1 MEAWKI
7 AESIIKIL
15 NENGHA
21 AYFVGGCVRDR
32 LMGLEPDDIDIT
44 TAAIPTEIKELFGK
58 TVDTGVKHGTV
69 TVLKD
74 GFSFEIT
81 TFRTEDGYADHRK
94 PDGVHFVRNI
104 REDLRRRDFTI
115 NAVAYHPQE
124 GIVDPYGG
132 REDIQNKIIRC
143 VGNPDERFE
152 EDALRML
159 RCVRFACKTG
169 FEVESETLA
178 AICRKKAL
186 ISYVSAERIYAELKK
201 SVTGAYPM
209 ALALAQET
217 GLFSIFLPE
226 LSECFKTPQH
236 TKYHIYDVGNHILHT
251 VAAAKNNETVR
262 LAALLHDI
270 GKPLCRTTDEK
281 GTDHFYGH
289 EAKSAVLADGVL
301 KRLKADNA
309 MKNRVTAIIKEHR
322 LEQEPTDFY
331 VKQKI
336 LAVGK
341 DNFSYLLDLMDADTA
356 AHNQKETKERQRQ
369 MRVFREKYNEIINR
383 GDPLCVA
390 DLALKGGDIMRAG
403 FKDAEIGKVQKKLLN
418 FVLERPEANTREIL
432 LERITK

>member
-1 MEAWKI
+1 MKAWKI
-7 AESIIKIL
+7 AESIIKKL
-15 NENGHA
+15 NENGYA

-58 TVDTGVKHGTV
+58 TVDTGIKHGTV
-69 TVLKD
+69 MVVQD

-81 TFRTEDGYADHRK
+81 TFRTENGYADHRK
-94 PDGVHFVRNI
+94 PDDVHFVRNI

-132 REDIQNKIIRC
+132 RKDIQNKIIRC

-169 FEVESETLA
+169 FSVERETLA
-178 AICRKKAL
+178 AVCRKKTL

-217 GLFSIFLPE
+217 GLFSVFLPE
-226 LSECFKTPQH
+226 LSVCFKTPQH
-236 TKYHIYDVGNHILHT
+236 TEYHIYDVGNHILHT
-251 VAAAKNNETVR
+251 VSAAKNSETVR

-270 GKPLCRTTDEK
+270 GKPLCRTTDEN

-289 EAKSAVLADGVL
+289 EAKSAGLAEGVL
-301 KRLKADNA
+301 KHLKADNA

-322 LEQEPTDFY
+322 LEQEPTDLY

-341 DNFSYLLDLMDADTA
+341 DNFPYLLDLMDADTA

-369 MRVFREKYNEIINR
+369 MRVFREKYNEIVNR
-383 GDPLCVA
+383 GDPLCIA
-390 DLALKGGDIMRAG
+390 DLALKGGDIMQAG
-403 FKDAEIGKVQKKLLN
+403 FKGAEIGKVQKSLLN